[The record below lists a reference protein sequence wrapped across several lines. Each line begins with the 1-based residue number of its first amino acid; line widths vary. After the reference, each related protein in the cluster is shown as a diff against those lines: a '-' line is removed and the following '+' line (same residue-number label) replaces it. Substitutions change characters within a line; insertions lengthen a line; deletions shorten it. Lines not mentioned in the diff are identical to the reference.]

1 MKRIYLKAGVVFF
14 EINEFYFKVFS
25 ALFKAEDLIK
35 KPMIITSANDG
46 KHITNSKHYKH
57 EAIDIRTKHLTEDE
71 KDKLFRFLIEELEA
85 GALVIF
91 EERGKENEHIHIQT
105 KPTPAP
111 APPQTK

>member
-14 EINEFYFKVFS
+14 EINEFYYKVFS
-25 ALFKAEDLIK
+25 ALFKAEDLLN

-46 KHITNSKHYKH
+46 RHLEGSKHYKN
-57 EAIDIRTKHLTEDE
+57 EALDLRTKHLTPDE
-71 KDKLFRFLIEELEA
+71 KDKLFKFLIEELEA

-105 KPTPAP
+105 KPAPAP